1 MVKGEVIVFMAGWG
15 FLYGSGYKSN
25 HLGENSADE
34 GIWKKKTQKKQNK
47 IDIWKNYVK
56 LKIETKKL
64 PKCRFILVDK
74 HGFLWGKTLE
84 VAADLS
90 LDLQMFIPRIKIKKR
105 MNWMLF
111 TSNKVWKIQRKILIW
126 RKNLTLFLKLRPNTL
141 RFLLIRVF
149 KKISHVLFLSNRKYC
164 ERNEFFN

>member
-1 MVKGEVIVFMAGWG
+1 MDRAINRTILEKIQPTKEG
-15 FLYGSGYKSN
+15 FGKRKHKKS
-25 HLGENSADE
+25 
-34 GIWKKKTQKKQNK
+34 KTRLIFGK
-47 IDIWKNYVK
+47 IMWNWR
-56 LKIETKKL
+56 IETKKL

-111 TSNKVWKIQRKILIW
+111 TSNKVWKILNW
-126 RKNLTLFLKLRPNTL
+126 RKNLALFYKLWPTFFIDSNL
-141 RFLLIRVF
+141 QQISNFQLE
-149 KKISHVLFLSNRKYC
+149 KKN
-164 ERNEFFN
+164 